1 MTADDQR
8 HADVIVVGAGIVG
21 LSTAL
26 WLQRAG
32 RRVLLVD
39 REGPAAGT
47 SYGNA
52 GVLAAASI
60 VPVTVPGLWKKAP
73 RMAFD
78 PNQPLFLK
86 WSYFPRLIP
95 FLLKYLANGRDDRVQ
110 KIASGLSTLLHDCA
124 DQHMSIAK
132 GTPAEEFLEYD
143 SYLFGYRDRAA
154 YEADAYSWNIR
165 RNLGHPFKEMDAADL
180 AAYDP
185 SLEGRFGF
193 GVECPEHG
201 RITDPGVYV
210 KALADH
216 FIELG
221 GELLIANLEGPLLSE
236 DKCEGLKTSKGI
248 LRADNYVI
256 STGVWSGDLADALG
270 VSVPLESER
279 GYHIEFVNPSITLRS
294 PVMVASGKFV
304 AHSMKGRLRCAG
316 VVEFGGLDKP
326 ASKAPFE
333 LLKRQMKEAFPDLEY
348 DRIDEWMGHRPSTA
362 DSLPVVGQAPLA
374 ANVHLGYGHQHIGL
388 SGGPKTG
395 RWLAQMITG
404 ENPNTDLSPF
414 APDRKL

>member
-1 MTADDQR
+1 M
-8 HADVIVVGAGIVG
+8 
-21 LSTAL
+21 
-26 WLQRAG
+26 
-32 RRVLLVD
+32 
-39 REGPAAGT
+39 
-47 SYGNA
+47 
-52 GVLAAASI
+52 
-60 VPVTVPGLWKKAP
+60 
-73 RMAFD
+73 
-78 PNQPLFLK
+78 
-86 WSYFPRLIP
+86 
-95 FLLKYLANGRDDRVQ
+95 
-110 KIASGLSTLLHDCA
+110 
-124 DQHMSIAK
+124 
-132 GTPAEEFLEYD
+132 
-143 SYLFGYRDRAA
+143 
-154 YEADAYSWNIR
+154 
-165 RNLGHPFKEMDAADL
+165 
-180 AAYDP
+180 
-185 SLEGRFGF
+185 
-193 GVECPEHG
+193 
-201 RITDPGVYV
+201 

-236 DKCEGLKTSKGI
+236 GKCEGLKTSKGI